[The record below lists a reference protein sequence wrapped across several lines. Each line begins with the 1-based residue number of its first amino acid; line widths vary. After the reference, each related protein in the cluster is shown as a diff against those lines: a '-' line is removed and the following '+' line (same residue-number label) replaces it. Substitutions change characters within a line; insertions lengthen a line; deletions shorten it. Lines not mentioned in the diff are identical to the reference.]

1 MMNIMLSAACIV
13 LLVSAGPLPADVT
26 ESGDDYFTVRHTFVT
41 GAEPAT
47 VYQRMKAIGEWWN
60 PEHSWSGEASNL
72 YMDARRGGCFCE
84 RLPDGGGVEH
94 LRIIY
99 LAPGREIRFE
109 GALGPLQP
117 MAVNG
122 RMTWSI
128 EAADEGSSVTFIYR
142 ASGHADGGLGRI
154 SPAVD
159 NVIGEQARRLEE
171 RLSLD

>member
-1 MMNIMLSAACIV
+1 MLRAACIA
-13 LLVSAGPLPADVT
+13 LVALAGPLSAEVT
-26 ESGDDYFTVRHTFVT
+26 ESGDDYFTVRQAFTT
-41 GAEPAT
+41 NAEPAA
-47 VYQRMKAIGEWWN
+47 VYQQMTAIGEWWN

-72 YMDARRGGCFCE
+72 YMEARRGGCFCE

-117 MAVNG
+117 MAVTG

-128 EAADEGSSVTFIYR
+128 EPVDEGSSVTFIYR
-142 ASGHADGGLGRI
+142 VFGHSDGGLGGI
-154 SPAVD
+154 APAVD
-159 NVIGEQARRLEE
+159 GVVGEQAQRLAQ
-171 RLSLD
+171 RLSAE